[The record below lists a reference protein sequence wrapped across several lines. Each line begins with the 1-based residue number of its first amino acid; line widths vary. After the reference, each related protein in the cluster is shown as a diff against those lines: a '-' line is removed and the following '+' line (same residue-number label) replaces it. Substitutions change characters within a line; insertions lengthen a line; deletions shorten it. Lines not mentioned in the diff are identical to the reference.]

1 MDQMFSLRICRFSI
15 RITLT
20 WGQLRNSRHQ
30 RKSQYS
36 VFLPKSRTEI
46 YLSKGVPPPFFRRG
60 QWPSNTEDNS
70 TLLVEI
76 APTLVCIINH
86 TKQHLSFI
94 SFPHIFTFL
103 TVYCPTLRSP
113 APFFLIL
120 SPVHNSLPFVKMIY
134 GSQTYHIFGFSL
146 HFVWRPHIHN
156 KPFSANLSVA
166 ILICRL

>member
-1 MDQMFSLRICRFSI
+1 MDQMFSLRICHFSI
-15 RITLT
+15 RITLI

-76 APTLVCIINH
+76 APTLVCIINR

-94 SFPHIFTFL
+94 SFHHIFTSSQFTAQPLEAQPPFSWSCPLSTIHCPLLKWYMALKPITSLDFHFILFGDPIFIINLFL
-103 TVYCPTLRSP
+103 PIYQ
-113 APFFLIL
+113 
-120 SPVHNSLPFVKMIY
+120 LPF
-134 GSQTYHIFGFSL
+134 
-146 HFVWRPHIHN
+146 
-156 KPFSANLSVA
+156 
-166 ILICRL
+166 